1 MPNPGN
7 DLTFYA
13 LLAPGVQLSTNGG
26 TGNFSTFGLPATSNT
41 FTINGAV
48 NNDTFFNVGNT
59 GATNLMLG
67 SNAIG
72 EAAVVNNGYTG
83 QYGGLAGAQ
92 VNYVSKSGT
101 NDYHGNAIYYWNG
114 RAMNANNWFNNQSGE
129 PKPFSNVNM
138 WATSIGGPFPKQK
151 NKTFFFFDYEGTR
164 IVLPTNVQA
173 KIPSPQFATATLNNL
188 AATGQSQAVPFYQ
201 NIFNLYAG
209 APGASFATPIPGG
222 GCGTFNPL
230 PPACRARCSFA
241 PTREISPTRISGVCR
256 WTTIWAPTTAFSS
269 RCSAT
274 TEPSQLTRIRS
285 TRSSTPSASSP
296 P

>member
-1 MPNPGN
+1 MIPRATVSLTNNGTGAGQEALTNGQGSYRFSLLSPGSYLLTAKATDFSQTQKNVQVRVGQISAVDMQLALATAVVSIDVHEALPTVQTTNANISSNVVAKQLAAVPNPGN

-114 RAMNANNWFNNQSGE
+114 RAMNANNWFNNQFGR
-129 PKPFSNVNM
+129 
-138 WATSIGGPFPKQK
+138 T
-151 NKTFFFFDYEGTR
+151 
-164 IVLPTNVQA
+164 
-173 KIPSPQFATATLNNL
+173 
-188 AATGQSQAVPFYQ
+188 QAVFQ
-201 NIFNLYAG
+201 RKQLGHQHRRA
-209 APGASFATPIPGG
+209 IPKEKEQD
-222 GCGTFNPL
+222 L
-230 PPACRARCSFA
+230 LLLR
-241 PTREISPTRISGVCR
+241 
-256 WTTIWAPTTAFSS
+256 
-269 RCSAT
+269 
-274 TEPSQLTRIRS
+274 L
-285 TRSSTPSASSP
+285 
-296 P
+296 